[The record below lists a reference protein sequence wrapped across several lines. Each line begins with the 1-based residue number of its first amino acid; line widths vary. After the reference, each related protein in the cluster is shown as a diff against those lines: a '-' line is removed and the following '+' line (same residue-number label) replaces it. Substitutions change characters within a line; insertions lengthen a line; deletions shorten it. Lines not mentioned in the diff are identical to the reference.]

1 MNKKQEEQFD
11 KEFIDLQGGLIRRKD
26 LEKATFNGCGAVS
39 LVSGKEIK
47 QFISTLLKKQKEK
60 LQDQY
65 AHPTEEGYCCA
76 CDYDIAG
83 FEQKLRAERQAIIE
97 MIDNIDIKNITPR
110 ELKLK
115 IYKLLK

>member
-1 MNKKQEEQFD
+1 MNKKLIIKLNKIFSKNPNFVFYDYDNESVGD
-11 KEFIDLQGGLIRRKD
+11 DLLK
-26 LEKATFNGCGAVS
+26 L
-39 LVSGKEIK
+39 
-47 QFISTLLKKQKEK
+47 ISTLLKEQKEK
-60 LQDQY
+60 LRDQY